1 MERERGA
8 TRIRE
13 FDVVVVRRSGRNTTR
28 VTLRSRESTN
38 VSPGDAARG
47 LVHWSAGR
55 ALAQFVAS
63 QLQLNSKRIVEL
75 GCGCAGFPGIVSV
88 LSSGA
93 SFVRFIDKEERAL
106 AVLRQNL
113 VDVQRYF
120 SEARARFE
128 VDRVD
133 FADPLEAQNI
143 LARRDAGDA
152 WDFDYALA
160 ADVLYDEDV
169 STAAGLFRYAFV
181 LLNTDDGPRS
191 RRHEKRF
198 FLGYCH
204 RADSHFLAPLA
215 AEYGFRCVSASAV
228 SLPASAVS
236 ERDDDRTEM
245 EIVEFALI

>member
-1 MERERGA
+1 M
-8 TRIRE
+8 
-13 FDVVVVRRSGRNTTR
+13 
-28 VTLRSRESTN
+28 
-38 VSPGDAARG
+38 SPGDAARG

-75 GCGCAGFPGIVSV
+75 GCGCSGFPGIVSV

-106 AVLRQNL
+106 DVLRQNL
-113 VDVQRYF
+113 VDVERYF

-160 ADVLYDEDV
+160 AD
-169 STAAGLFRYAFV
+169 GLFV
-181 LLNTDDGPRS
+181 
-191 RRHEKRF
+191 
-198 FLGYCH
+198 
-204 RADSHFLAPLA
+204 
-215 AEYGFRCVSASAV
+215 V
-228 SLPASAVS
+228 
-236 ERDDDRTEM
+236 
-245 EIVEFALI
+245 